1 MRTAASVHRSAHTIG
16 TGVRYLLL
24 VASALIASGTVCPA
38 DAPVKP
44 LPGNKPCPYPPKA
57 QKAFVA
63 GPVRFVVDV
72 RPDGTPA
79 AVEVK
84 AVPRPNLGFEDEV
97 RQCLSQWRFEAA
109 PAGETGLR
117 RHEGR
122 IAFRLDPAKEG
133 AIQSLLQALAAA
145 WNSGDMDAVQELSLQ
160 ADDPPKKKP
169 VPGYLRE
176 QIQGGGTG
184 PWRMELA
191 SEVQSI
197 EFLGPELATVRQV
210 YRRAPVSSGDT
221 NATDGEEQ
229 TLEAIVATGT
239 RGWGILSFAPSAAGA
254 TGTGIVRVE
263 SGRIREPRKVKDVQP
278 RYPDIAKQARLQ
290 GVVVIEC
297 LLSPDGKVRFA
308 RILRGVPLLNAS
320 ALEAVRQW
328 EYTPTLIDG
337 RAVPIFMTVTVNF
350 RLI

>member
-1 MRTAASVHRSAHTIG
+1 MRTAGSVRPLAHTIG
-16 TGVRYLLL
+16 IVVRHLLL
-24 VASALIASGTVCPA
+24 VVSTLIVSGTVCPA
-38 DAPVKP
+38 DAPVKA

-63 GPVRFVVDV
+63 GPVVFVVEV

-84 AVPRPNLGFEDEV
+84 EVPRPNLGFEDEV
-97 RQCLSQWRFEAA
+97 RKCLSQWRFEAA

-122 IAFRLDPAKEG
+122 IAFRLDPAREA

-160 ADDPPKKKP
+160 ADDPPEKKP

-176 QIQGGGTG
+176 QIQGGETG
-184 PWRMELA
+184 PWRMELTP
-191 SEVQSI
+191 EVESI

-210 YRRAPVSSGDT
+210 YRRVRAASTDKD
-221 NATDGEEQ
+221 ATDDEEQ
-229 TLEAIVATGT
+229 TLAAIVATGT
-239 RGWGILSFAPSAAGA
+239 RGWRVLSFAPSAASG
-254 TGTGIVRVE
+254 TGTDIVRVE
-263 SGRIREPRKVKDVQP
+263 SGRIREPKKVKDVQP
-278 RYPDIAKQARLQ
+278 RYPDIAKQARVQ
-290 GVVVIEC
+290 GVVTIEC

-308 RILRGVPLLNAS
+308 RILYGVPVLNAS

-328 EYTPTLIDG
+328 EYTPTLMDG
-337 RAVPIFMTVTVNF
+337 RPVPVFMTVTVNF
-350 RLI
+350 RLR